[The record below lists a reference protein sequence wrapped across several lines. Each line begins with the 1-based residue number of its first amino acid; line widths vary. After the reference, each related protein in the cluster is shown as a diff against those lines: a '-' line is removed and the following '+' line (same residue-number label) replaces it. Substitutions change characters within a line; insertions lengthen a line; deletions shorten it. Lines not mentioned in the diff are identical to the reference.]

1 MAVFL
6 KNPVDI
12 DWAQQHSGPLEA
24 FRLWDYTQVDRQDN
38 AAAVADCV
46 VGDIE
51 GLESVEGPAELAKP
65 PLPGNVDRLLCRF
78 RPHWVPSRHL
88 P

>member
-1 MAVFL
+1 MAVY
-6 KNPVDI
+6 PVDI
-12 DWAQQHSGPLEA
+12 DWAQRCSGPLGA

-51 GLESVEGPAELAKP
+51 GLESVEGPAEVA
-65 PLPGNVDRLLCRF
+65 VDIVEF
-78 RPHWVPSRHL
+78 VAVDKH
-88 P
+88 

>member
-12 DWAQQHSGPLEA
+12 DWAQQHSGPLGA

-51 GLESVEGPAELAKP
+51 GLESVEGPAELA
-65 PLPGNVDRLLCRF
+65 VDIVELAAVDKR
-78 RPHWVPSRHL
+78 
-88 P
+88 